1 MKSKR
6 RFYLPAFFFSL
17 FMLLVLTPAAR
28 VQADA
33 TADRVKTLL
42 EQGWALEGQMH
53 VDLANLDKAIAVHEE
68 ALALAPRND
77 EAVWR
82 LGEVIFKRSEEV
94 KDKEKRKAMVERT
107 ISLAEQSLSINPKS
121 VGGMYWA
128 GTAYARLADMSGLVS
143 AAGQIKKSKAFL
155 HQAIKTNPDH
165 RLSILSGV
173 ILAKIYSESPWPL
186 KDMKQASELAIW
198 SAGKDP
204 NLTLASLTL
213 GKIHLAKGETEAAR
227 KELQRCLATEH
238 PTYLWDAVLYDWP
251 EAKTVLAGIK

>member
-6 RFYLPAFFFSL
+6 GLYLPTFFFPIL
-17 FMLLVLTPAAR
+17 ILLALAPAAPVR
-28 VQADA
+28 ADE
-33 TADRVKTLL
+33 TSDRVAELL
-42 EQGWALEGQMH
+42 RQGWELEGRMH
-53 VDLANLDKAIAVHEE
+53 MDLANLDRAIAVHEE

-94 KDKEKRKAMVERT
+94 KDKEKRRAMVERT
-107 ISLAEQSLSINPKS
+107 ISLAEQALSINPKS

-143 AAGQIKKSKAFL
+143 AAGQVKKSKAYL
-155 HQAIKTNPDH
+155 HQAIKTDPDH

-186 KDMKQASELAIW
+186 KDMKQASELARW

-213 GKIHLAKGETEAAR
+213 GKVLLAKGETDAAR
-227 KELQRCLATEH
+227 KELNRCLSTES
-238 PTYLWDAVLYDWP
+238 PTYIWDAVLYDWP